1 VSTKSLTGYETSLG
15 GGLRP
20 LRGRRA
26 TEIVIALCCFALPIL
41 LTPLAARES
50 GTDVW
55 VRAGLPKV
63 TIKRMLIPDAALPPL
78 YAMAAD
84 RGIYRSVDNGVTW
97 EAVNSGLPSAQWG
110 RIAVQAFAADMD
122 KPSLLY
128 AGLAEIGSRDSAF
141 DMGLYVSDDGGS
153 TWLALGREMA
163 GKAVQAI
170 AVMPAPTLPPVSSS
184 SRAISSGAKELNPVS
199 VVFVA
204 TNVGLYRSV
213 DHGQS
218 WSRLDW
224 RGTEIRILS
233 LAIGPGNPD
242 VVYVG
247 TQGGG
252 IFGTEDGGE
261 SWVAMNR
268 GLDNLEVRHISVSV
282 TEPRLM
288 YVATDGGLYR
298 SLDAGTSWTKLGGP
312 TEGRPVNTIAL
323 HPLEAGV
330 VCAGLEYGGVCCS
343 VDGGAQWTLLKRGLA
358 AQSVL
363 SLTFEPLNAS
373 VLWAGTTDGVWR
385 YVFATVV
392 SQAATRTVPAGAGA
406 LTVTP
411 TVAPTSTRQ
420 PSATVSPTAS
430 LTHTATVTPT
440 VSRTPSPTLTYTS
453 MPSATPTPTFT
464 PTFTPTSTPKP
475 APPTAPPPSPTPV
488 PVTPTQT
495 RVPR

>member
-1 VSTKSLTGYETSLG
+1 MSKSLAGYETSMS

-20 LRGRRA
+20 PRDRRA
-26 TEIVIALCCFALPIL
+26 TEIVVALCCFALPIL
-41 LTPLAARES
+41 LTPLAAREL

-55 VRAGLPKV
+55 VRAGLPKI
-63 TIKRMLIPDAALPPL
+63 TIKTMLIPDAAVPPL

-97 EAVNSGLPSAQWG
+97 EAINDGLPRAQWG
-110 RIAVQAFAADMD
+110 RIAVQALAADMD

-128 AGLAEIGSRDSAF
+128 AGLATIGNRDSAF
-141 DMGLYVSDDGGS
+141 GMGLYVSDDGGS

-163 GKAVQAI
+163 GMAVQAI
-170 AVMPAPTLPPVSSS
+170 AVMPALAPSPVSSS
-184 SRAISSGAKELNPVS
+184 SGAMSSGSRGPNPVS

-204 TNVGLYRSV
+204 TNVGLYRSA

-224 RGTEIRILS
+224 RGAEIRILS

-252 IFGTEDGGE
+252 IFGTEDGGA

-268 GLDNLEVRHISVSV
+268 GLDNLDVHHISISVS
-282 TEPRLM
+282 EPHVM
-288 YVATDGGLYR
+288 YVATDGGVYR

-312 TEGRPVNTIAL
+312 TEGRRVNTIAL

-330 VCAGLEYGGVCCS
+330 VCAGLEYGGACCS
-343 VDGGAQWTLLKRGLA
+343 VDGGNQWALLKRGLA

-363 SLTFEPLNAS
+363 SLTFDPLNAS
-373 VLWAGTTDGVWR
+373 ILWAGTTDGVWR
-385 YVFATVV
+385 YVFATVA
-392 SQAATRTVPAGAGA
+392 SQAATRTVPAGAGT

-411 TVAPTSTRQ
+411 TVVPTSTRQ
-420 PSATVSPTAS
+420 PSATVNPTAS
-430 LTHTATVTPT
+430 MTHTATVTPT
-440 VSRTPSPTLTYTS
+440 SSRTPSPTATYTS

-464 PTFTPTSTPKP
+464 PTSTPQP
-475 APPTAPPPSPTPV
+475 PPPPPTAPPPSPTPV
-488 PVTPTQT
+488 PVPPTQT
-495 RVPR
+495 LVPR

>member
-1 VSTKSLTGYETSLG
+1 MSTKSLTGYEASMG
-15 GGLRP
+15 SGLRP
-20 LRGRRA
+20 LRDRRI
-26 TEIVIALCCFALPIL
+26 TEIVVALCCFALPIL

-55 VRAGLPKV
+55 ARAGLPKF
-63 TIKRMLIPDAALPPL
+63 TIRRMLIPDAALPPL

-84 RGIYRSVDNGVTW
+84 RGVYRSVDNGVTW
-97 EAVNSGLPSAQWG
+97 EAVNNGLPSAQWG
-110 RIAVQAFAADMD
+110 RIAVQALAADVD
-122 KPSLLY
+122 NPSVLY
-128 AGLAEIGSRDSAF
+128 AGLAEIGNRDSAF
-141 DMGLYVSDDGGS
+141 GMGLYVSDDGGS
-153 TWLALGREMA
+153 TWLVLGREMA

-170 AVMPAPTLPPVSSS
+170 AVMPALTPSPVSSS
-184 SRAISSGAKELNPVS
+184 SDSKAPNPVS
-199 VVFVA
+199 VVLVA

-252 IFGTEDGGE
+252 IFGTEDGGA
-261 SWVAMNR
+261 SWAAMNR
-268 GLDNLEVRHISVSV
+268 GLDNLDVRHISISVS
-282 TEPRLM
+282 EPRVM
-288 YVATDGGLYR
+288 FVATDGGVYR

-312 TEGRPVNTIAL
+312 TEGRRVNTIAL
-323 HPLEAGV
+323 HPLEASV
-330 VCAGLEYGGVCCS
+330 VCAGLEYGGACCS
-343 VDGGAQWTLLKRGLA
+343 VDGGTQWALLERGLA

-363 SLTFEPLNAS
+363 SLTFDPLNAS

-385 YVFATVV
+385 YVFAAAA
-392 SQAATRTVPAGAGA
+392 SQAATRTVPAPAWT

-420 PSATVSPTAS
+420 PSATASPTAS
-430 LTHTATVTPT
+430 MTHTATVTPT
-440 VSRTPSPTLTYTS
+440 ASRTPSPTATHTS

-464 PTFTPTSTPKP
+464 PTSTPKP
-475 APPTAPPPSPTPV
+475 APPPPTAPPPSPTPV

-495 RVPR
+495 L

>member
-1 VSTKSLTGYETSLG
+1 MSSKSLTGDETSTG

-20 LRGRRA
+20 LRDRRT
-26 TEIVIALCCFALPIL
+26 TEIVVALCCFALPIL

-55 VRAGLPKV
+55 VRAGLPKI
-63 TIKRMLIPDAALPPL
+63 TIKRMLMPDAAVPPL
-78 YAMAAD
+78 YALAAD
-84 RGIYRSVDNGVTW
+84 SGIYRSADNGVTW
-97 EAVNSGLPSAQWG
+97 EAANNGLPSAQWG
-110 RIAVQAFAADMD
+110 RIAVQALAADMD
-122 KPSLLY
+122 NPSVLY
-128 AGLAEIGSRDSAF
+128 AGLAEIGNTDSAF
-141 DMGLYVSDDGGS
+141 GMGLYVSNDGAS

-170 AVMPAPTLPPVSSS
+170 AVMPALTLSPVSSP
-184 SRAISSGAKELNPVS
+184 SGSTTPNPVS
-199 VVFVA
+199 VVVVA

-252 IFGTEDGGE
+252 IFGTEDGGA

-268 GLDNLEVRHISVSV
+268 GLDNLDVRHISISVSQ
-282 TEPRLM
+282 PRVM
-288 YVATDGGLYR
+288 YVATEGGVYR
-298 SLDAGTSWTKLGGP
+298 SPDAGTSWTKLGGP
-312 TEGRPVNTIAL
+312 TEGRRVNTIAL

-330 VCAGLEYGGVCCS
+330 VCAGLEYGGACCS
-343 VDGGAQWTLLKRGLA
+343 VDGGTQWALLKRGLA

-363 SLTFEPLNAS
+363 SLTFDPLNAS
-373 VLWAGTTDGVWR
+373 ILWAGTTDGVWR
-385 YVFATVV
+385 HVSATVA
-392 SQAATRTVPAGAGA
+392 SQAATPTAPAGVGA

-420 PSATVSPTAS
+420 PSATVNPTAS
-430 LTHTATVTPT
+430 KTHTATVSPT
-440 VSRTPSPTLTYTS
+440 VSRTPSPTATYTS

-464 PTFTPTSTPKP
+464 PTSTPKP
-475 APPTAPPPSPTPV
+475 PPPPPTAPPPSPTPV

-495 RVPR
+495 LVPR